1 MRSPFDRRR
10 RGTGAGKG
18 RKAASGSGG
27 PGRDEILFL
36 PLGGCARI
44 GMNMSLYGHDGKWL
58 IVDSGVTFP
67 DDDEA
72 PGIEAL
78 MADPRFIEE
87 RQDAIAGLVV
97 THAHEDHIGAI
108 HHLWPRLRCP
118 IYATPFAAH
127 VLRERLIE
135 AGIMRD
141 VRLRV
146 FEVGSRFTVGP
157 FDIESIPV
165 THSVPEPVALAIRT
179 PAGNVLHTG
188 DWKFDPEP
196 LVGFTTDTQALR
208 RLGDEGVLAMMCD
221 STNAVVEGS
230 TGSEAEARA
239 GLAAA
244 FAGRK
249 GAIAVTGFA
258 SNVARLKAVCEAAAA
273 NDRRV
278 VLAGR
283 SLLRMEQAARATG
296 YLGDIPDFLGLEE
309 AKRTDRRN
317 LVLMCTGS
325 QGEERAALSRIA
337 RGEHRSLSL
346 ERGDSVFFSARVI
359 PGNEE
364 HVGAVQE
371 LLKRRGVEIVTPADA
386 PIHVS
391 GHPARDDLRAM
402 YALVRPRIA
411 IPVHGTI
418 RHLEE
423 HARLARSCGVER
435 AIVPEDGDLI
445 RLGGE
450 GTRVIENIGVS
461 MLGHDGRSLVPWTGG
476 PPTQERLQSV
486 GIAA

>member
-18 RKAASGSGG
+18 RKAASGAGG

-78 MADPRFIEE
+78 MADPRFLED

-127 VLRERLIE
+127 VLRERLVE
-135 AGIMRD
+135 AGIARD

-146 FEVGSRFTVGP
+146 FEVGSRFSVGP
-157 FDIESIPV
+157 FEIETISV
-165 THSVPEPVALAIRT
+165 THSIPEPVALAIRT
-179 PAGNVLHTG
+179 AAGTVLHTG
-188 DWKFDPEP
+188 DWKLDPHP
-196 LVGFTTDTQALR
+196 LVGQATDLDALR

-239 GLAAA
+239 GLIAA

-258 SNVARLKAVCEAAAA
+258 SNVARMKAVCEAAKA

-296 YLGDIPDFLGLEE
+296 HLDGIPDFLGLED

-337 RGEHRSLSL
+337 RGDHRSLSL
-346 ERGDSVFFSARVI
+346 EKGDTVFFSARVI
-359 PGNEE
+359 PGNEP
-364 HVGAVQE
+364 HVGAIQT
-371 LLKRRGVEIVTPADA
+371 LLKRRGVEIVTPSDA

-391 GHPARDDLRAM
+391 GHPARDDLRKM

-411 IPVHGTI
+411 VPVHGTI
-418 RHLEE
+418 HHLEE

-435 AIVPEDGDLI
+435 AIVPEDGDI
-445 RLGGE
+445 VRLGGA
-450 GTRVIENIGVS
+450 GTGVIENIGVR
-461 MLGHDGRSLVPWTGG
+461 MIGHDGRGLVPWAGSA
-476 PPTQERLQSV
+476 PAQERLQSID
-486 GIAA
+486 IAA